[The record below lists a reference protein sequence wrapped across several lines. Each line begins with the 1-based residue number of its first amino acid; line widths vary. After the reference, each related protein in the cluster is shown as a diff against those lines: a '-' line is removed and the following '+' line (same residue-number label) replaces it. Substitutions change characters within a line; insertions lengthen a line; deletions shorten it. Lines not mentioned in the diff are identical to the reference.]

1 MEQVRRSSMESSR
14 DQYNN
19 TKVDAVDNIGSRNT
33 SRTAITTTNETTTS
47 KRTKKKI

>member
-19 TKVDAVDNIGSRNT
+19 MKIDVVDDIDSHNT